1 MDVGRLVR
9 IYLSILNETTNGM
22 VAIFF
27 SFCHVESCGSP
38 RESLALAS
46 ELHVEQDGNDVKHIC
61 AADDI
66 ELSE

>member
-9 IYLSILNETTNGM
+9 IYRSIHPQRNNERYGGY
-22 VAIFF
+22 I
-27 SFCHVESCGSP
+27 FCHVESCGSP
-38 RESLALAS
+38 RENLALAS

-66 ELSE
+66 ELAE